1 MRLLFVFFA
10 LVALVSAAQADGLKT
25 YTVKGNFD
33 GVAFEVE
40 STIVNKGLVIDTK
53 GDVGGMLER
62 TGKDVAEGSKD
73 LYVGAKYF
81 AFCSAVLSRK
91 MMEADP
97 ATMGLCP
104 YVVFVY
110 ETKASPG
117 EVVVGYRR
125 LEDSGSDKAGAVLQ
139 EIDAW
144 LDGIVRE
151 AVGK

>member
-1 MRLLFVFFA
+1 MRALVLLIG
-10 LVALVSAAQADGLKT
+10 LVALAAGAGASELET

-33 GVAFEVE
+33 GIAFDVE
-40 STIVNKGLVIDTK
+40 STIVNKGLVIDMK

-62 TGKDVAEGSKD
+62 TGKDVSEGAKD
-73 LYVGAKYF
+73 LYTGARYF

-97 ATMGLCP
+97 GTMGLCP
-104 YVVFVY
+104 YIIFVY
-110 ETKASPG
+110 ETKAKPG
-117 EVVVGYRR
+117 EVVVGYRS
-125 LEDSGSDKAGAVLQ
+125 LEDAGSDDAEDVLE
-139 EIDAW
+139 EIDKW

>member
-1 MRLLFVFFA
+1 MRLVFILFG

-33 GVAFEVE
+33 GVAFDVE

-62 TGKDVAEGSKD
+62 TGKDVAEGAKD

-97 ATMGLCP
+97 AMMGLCP
-104 YVVFVY
+104 YVVYVY
-110 ETKASPG
+110 ETKANPG

-125 LEDSGSDKAGAVLQ
+125 LEDSGSDKAEDVLE
-139 EIDAW
+139 EIDEW